1 MFQRALFYFLTEIHS
16 YHTARIVCRA
26 TISSLKEKIDLLS
39 DRVEKC
45 ESDRENIR
53 YSEPGVFAYIPE
65 YRSLEEMRENYFRK
79 RCSAQEEYSEMI
91 RVMDRI
97 RQKQK
102 NIGENPAVS

>member
-1 MFQRALFYFLTEIHS
+1 MLQRALVCLLNRMHA
-16 YHTARIVCRA
+16 HGAARIVCRA

-45 ESDRENIR
+45 GSDKENIR
-53 YSEPGVFAYIPE
+53 NSESVIYASFPE
-65 YRSLEEMRENYFRK
+65 YQNLGVMQRNYFRK
-79 RCSAQEEYSEMI
+79 RYYAQEEYSKML

-102 NIGENPAVS
+102 GVENQRAIS